1 MMFEYSISLDGLRKN
16 KRIHKHILWDI
27 EPKQL
32 MEPRCRITKEGKK
45 EMRTIAGYL
54 FYIDK
59 MGKKPT
65 LFLMSHTSMGY
76 AETVSKIDEIPDE
89 LIAEAIKEN
98 KNKEFFGM
106 CPINKKIEDWLK
118 KELGYK
124 TEINKICQNLSIA
137 QA

>member
-1 MMFEYSISLDGLRKN
+1 MMFEYSISLDGLRTN
-16 KRIHKHILWDI
+16 KQIHKHILWDI

-32 MEPRCRITKEGKK
+32 MEPRCRITKEGKE
-45 EMRTIAGYL
+45 EMRTISGYI

-65 LFLMSHTSMGY
+65 LFLMCHTSTGY
-76 AETVSKIDEIPDE
+76 AETVAKIDEIPDE

-118 KELGYK
+118 KELG
-124 TEINKICQNLSIA
+124 IQG
-137 QA
+137 